1 MHFILSVPAP
11 SGAGIFISSGLLQ
24 EARADCAGATKPA
37 QAAIERGRLAKQTRG
52 AHRRAPRKSQPS
64 CPIQSLQIF
73 SKSCQ
78 EFALVFCPSSRQ
90 SKHYFQ
96 PKPHFRF
103 PTPIRSQNRVYHSEK
118 QNGIYTRNMLCIEK
132 RDSI

>member
-1 MHFILSVPAP
+1 MHFIGACTSGCRHFLFLPVCSKRPALT
-11 SGAGIFISSGLLQ
+11 ARELLN
-24 EARADCAGATKPA
+24 PA
-37 QAAIERGRLAKQTRG
+37 QAAIERGLLVKQTRG

>member
-1 MHFILSVPAP
+1 MPAP
-11 SGAGIFISSGLLQ
+11 PGAGIFVSSGLLQ
-24 EARADCAGATKPA
+24 EARTDCAGATKPA

-96 PKPHFRF
+96 PKPRF
-103 PTPIRSQNRVYHSEK
+103 LPSGSIRLQNRVYNSEEQK
-118 QNGIYTRNMLCIEK
+118 VIYTNITSYWGKAPLE
-132 RDSI
+132 